1 MMIRFIFLRINF
13 WRKKCFD
20 KLYIRCN
27 GVWLTYLQDIVLR
40 LQNWIRNVIDDDK
53 KNCFNV
59 VLEKIELFKNLEA
72 IS

>member
-1 MMIRFIFLRINF
+1 M
-13 WRKKCFD
+13 
-20 KLYIRCN
+20 N

-59 VLEKIELFKNLEA
+59 VLEKMELLENLEA